1 MAAALALDALGPPG
15 PRLRLTPAPAMGAR
29 AAGSRGRATS
39 STRLARVR
47 VPDELEAERE
57 LCEKARN
64 GDREALG
71 RVLATHGPRLYRS
84 VLLPRLGNVAA
95 AEEALSLT
103 YVRVVERIERFTWQ
117 GVGFYPWFRVLG
129 LRVALDQVRSRKR
142 ERLFDAADLEREVD
156 DAEREARDA
165 AALEAHDLAV
175 SRDRV
180 VSLLGR
186 IHPRYAQAIRLRV
199 LDERPRAEAAAELG
213 VAVGT
218 FDVVLHRA
226 MAALRKILES
236 EKEEP

>member
-1 MAAALALDALGPPG
+1 MAAALALDALAPLRPG
-15 PRLRLTPAPAMGAR
+15 LRLAPALPERKPASG
-29 AAGSRGRATS
+29 GRCRDAS
-39 STRLARVR
+39 STRLARVLL
-47 VPDELEAERE
+47 PDELEAERE

-64 GDREALG
+64 GDRDALG

-103 YVRVVERIERFTWQ
+103 YVRVVERIDRFTWQ

-142 ERLFDAADLEREVD
+142 ERLFEAADLEREVD
-156 DAEREARDA
+156 EAEREARDA

-175 SRDRV
+175 SRERV

-226 MAALRKILES
+226 MAALRKVLDG
-236 EKEEP
+236 EKEEA